1 MGGQVFEREPCR
13 VSGIADQLQRTSKM
27 EYVIEPT
34 KTNAGTR
41 VIPMTKEVTE
51 MFRAIIQDRPEYKVE
66 KVVGGYTYKVQIPN
80 ITPTYAV
87 IHIAPTWRN
96 PA

>member
-1 MGGQVFEREPCR
+1 MKTLYIIGNGFDCY
-13 VSGIADQLQRTSKM
+13 GHDMNTKYADFRKFLINKYQLQRTSKM

-51 MFRAIIQDRPEYKVE
+51 MFRAIIQDRPEY
-66 KVVGGYTYKVQIPN
+66 
-80 ITPTYAV
+80 
-87 IHIAPTWRN
+87 
-96 PA
+96 